1 MTASIP
7 PPAAAASSGPPASPG
22 AAAPGP
28 ASAQRPGSC
37 PKQPT
42 RALLADAVP
51 EPTAPSTAI
60 TSSIAGPQRAGVG
73 STPGWPGWLA
83 AQASSPEQ
91 AAQQNGTCC

>member
-7 PPAAAASSGPPASPG
+7 PPAAAARSGPPASPG

-51 EPTAPSTAI
+51 EPAAPSTAI

-73 STPGWPGWLA
+73 STPGWPRWPA
-83 AQASSPEQ
+83 SQASPPDDTP
-91 AAQQNGTCC
+91 QQNRTPS